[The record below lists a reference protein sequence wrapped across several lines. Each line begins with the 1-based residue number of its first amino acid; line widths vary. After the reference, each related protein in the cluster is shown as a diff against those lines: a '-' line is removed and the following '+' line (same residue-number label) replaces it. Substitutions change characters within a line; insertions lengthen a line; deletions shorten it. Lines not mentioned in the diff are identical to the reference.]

1 MSSNRCSRTALLPA
15 ALLALAACS
24 PDEAPEPEAKGPKN
38 VVLFVCDTL
47 RSDRL
52 GCYGYFRD
60 TSPRIDA
67 WADGGTLYERN
78 YSQGCWTVPSMI
90 SMFSGK
96 YVFAEE
102 EVLPNTPTLSEVLND
117 GGVFNAAFVCNDV
130 LVRARGFRR
139 GFHEFH
145 RPPQGGRRATKLV
158 EYFKEWWGE
167 HEEDIGLAEQ
177 RFFWLHAFDPHAP
190 FEPDPALRPDDWE
203 IGDDKRFYY
212 TRTADS
218 VEEAKSNALPD
229 SWDFNRA
236 VTKMSKDSMAYD
248 GEVLGVDIG
257 FGMLLD
263 FLEEKGELDDTLI
276 LFAADHGE
284 KLYEH
289 PLYPQEKNFKLE
301 ANGGYPQGVA
311 DIRTYS
317 HRAFFRDELWN
328 TPLIMAGPGVP
339 SGQRVDSLSSNLDLY
354 PTICAAFGLEAPE
367 DLRGRNLLAADP
379 GEWERVHAYGFGTIA
394 SIEPE
399 GTKFISHHPSR
410 YLLRDDQPRPVELL
424 HVFEDPDELELFNE
438 RRPQEVERMNRV
450 VSDWNASVQR
460 PYSMDIP
467 DEEFEALKN
476 LGYMDYAQIEDR
488 LKQAATD
495 GEGDADQDP
504 NSAVPSDDGSGE

>member
-1 MSSNRCSRTALLPA
+1 LAAVLPA
-15 ALLALAACS
+15 LSACS
-24 PDEAPEPEAKGPKN
+24 PAEAPEPEVAGPKN

-67 WADGGTLYERN
+67 WADTGTVYERN

-145 RPPQGGRRATKLV
+145 RPPEGGRRASKLV
-158 EYFKEWWGE
+158 EYFKDWWAE
-167 HEEDIGLAEQ
+167 NEEDIELAEK
-177 RFFWLHAFDPHAP
+177 RFFWLHAFDPHTP
-190 FEPDPALRPDDWE
+190 FEPDPTLRPPDWE
-203 IGDDKRFYY
+203 INDDKRFYY
-212 TRTADS
+212 VRTADS
-218 VEEAKSNALPD
+218 VEEAKANALPD

-236 VTKMSKDSMAYD
+236 VTRMSKDSMAYD
-248 GEVLGVDIG
+248 GEVLGVDLG

-289 PLYPQEKNFKLE
+289 KLYPLEKNFKLE
-301 ANGGYPQGVA
+301 ANGGYPLGVA
-311 DIRTYS
+311 DIRTYR

-328 TPLIMAGPGVP
+328 TPLIVAGPGVP
-339 SGQRVDSLSSNLDLY
+339 GGRRVSSLSSNLDLY
-354 PTICAAFGLEAPE
+354 PTICGAFGLEAPA
-367 DLRGRNLLAADP
+367 DLLGRNLLEKDP

-410 YLLRDDQPRPVELL
+410 YLLADDQPRPVELL
-424 HVFEDPDELELFNE
+424 DVFEDPDELELFND
-438 RRPQEVERMNRV
+438 RRPAEVERMNRV
-450 VSDWNASVQR
+450 VNDWNAAVQR
-460 PYSMDIP
+460 PFSMEIP

-476 LGYMDYAQIEDR
+476 LGYIHYAQIEDR
-488 LKQAATD
+488 LKRAATD
-495 GEGDADQDP
+495 EDDESGAEPGSAD
-504 NSAVPSDDGSGE
+504 DDGSGE